1 MERKITKYS
10 KEYKQDALRL
20 AERIGFPQAAK
31 DLGIDRSM
39 LYQWRKAVQE
49 AEEKGIKAF
58 PGQGIPR
65 DEELYYLRK
74 RVKDLE
80 ETNEILKKAAIIF
93 AKKETR

>member
-1 MERKITKYS
+1 MERRSKYS
-10 KEYKQDALRL
+10 KEYKQDALGL

-31 DLGIDRSM
+31 DLGIDKSM

-65 DEELYYLRK
+65 DEELHYLRK